1 MRILIAFSSLSGN
14 TRDVAR
20 AIRAHCEALGHS
32 VTWIEADVQTLAGAC
47 PQGAV
52 HELYV
57 LG

>member
-20 AIRAHCEALGHS
+20 TIRARCEALGHA
-32 VTWIEADVQTLAGAC
+32 VTWIEADIQA
-47 PQGAV
+47 
-52 HELYV
+52 V